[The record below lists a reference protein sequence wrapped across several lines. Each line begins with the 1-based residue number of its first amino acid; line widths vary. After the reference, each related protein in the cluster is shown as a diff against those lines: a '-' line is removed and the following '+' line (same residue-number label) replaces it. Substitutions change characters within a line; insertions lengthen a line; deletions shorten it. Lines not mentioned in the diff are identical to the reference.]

1 MTEEPTGKHAGRH
14 AGEPQ
19 DADRPLE
26 DLAGALGLERGPK
39 KLRKSGRKRAGA
51 GCIVALVIMLLL
63 GVVAWVGLTKGV
75 DWVKEQFGEAE
86 DYPGPG
92 TGQVLI
98 EVEAGDTAYNEI
110 AEKLVEADVV
120 ASEEAFRRAAVP
132 EEVAASI
139 QPGFYEMRLQMS
151 STEAFALLA
160 DPANQLSFKVTI
172 PEGLRVDDIL
182 PRLVSASK
190 AAKKAGDA
198 NKAYDEAAFRKVLD
212 NPRAL
217 GLPAYANGEAEGYLF
232 PATYAFSPKATPTEM
247 LRAMVDRWKQAATDA
262 GLVAQAKKLGYTPH
276 ELMTI
281 ASLVQAEG
289 RGDYM
294 PKVARV
300 IYNRL
305 EGPGDKAGT
314 NGRLQIDATINYALD
329 RTGTVNIDSTD
340 RQVASPYN
348 TYANA
353 GLVPGPISSP
363 GDEAIEAATHPAE
376 GGWYYYVT
384 VNLQT
389 GETKFAETYAE
400 HQRNVAEYGEYCR
413 NESASGCA

>member
-1 MTEEPTGKHAGRH
+1 MTEEPTGNPSGKH
-14 AGEPQ
+14 AGEPH
-19 DADRPLE
+19 DEDRPLE
-26 DLAGALGLERGPK
+26 DLAGALGLERGPR

-51 GCIVALVIMLLL
+51 GCIVALVVMLVLAL
-63 GVVAWVGLTKGV
+63 VAWVALTKGV
-75 DWVKEQFGEAE
+75 DWVKDQFADPE
-86 DYPGPG
+86 DYQGPG
-92 TGQVLI
+92 TGV
-98 EVEAGDTAYNEI
+98 V
-110 AEKLVEADVV
+110 LVEVADGDLPGDVADTLVEEDVV
-120 ASEEAFRRAAVP
+120 ASREAFMDVAMSRAEEAKL
-132 EEVAASI
+132 I
-139 QPGFYEMRLQMS
+139 QPGFYEMRHQMAADD
-151 STEAFALLA
+151 AFAILI
-160 DPANQLSFKVTI
+160 DPSKKRTTTVTI
-172 PEGLRVDDIL
+172 PEGLRVADIL
-182 PRLVSASK
+182 PRLAEASSK
-190 AAKKAGDA
+190 AKKAGDTER
-198 NKAYDEAAFRKVLD
+198 AYGVSAFRKALD
-212 NPRAL
+212 RPQAL
-217 GLPAYANGEAEGYLF
+217 GLPSYARGEAEGYLF
-232 PATYAFSPKATPTEM
+232 PATYAFAPNATPVDM
-247 LRAMVDRWKQAATDA
+247 LKAMVDRWKVAAADA
-262 GLVAQAKKLGYTPH
+262 DLVAQAKKLGYTPH

-305 EGPGDKAGT
+305 EGPGDRAGT
-314 NGRLQIDATINYALD
+314 NGRLQIDATINYALG

-348 TYANA
+348 TYTNA

-363 GDEAIEAATHPAE
+363 GDDAIEAATHPAE